1 MKISKKSDKFSGLV
15 ELINNE
21 VIFKSNGNIIDKF
34 LISNVKVIAEF
45 TTDSYASGNDYFL
58 VFVENDNVIH
68 YIPVYAQ
75 NFENFIQEIEVIL
88 NLKITF
94 ILANSIRINSNI
106 IFPKDF
112 QNRKLFQFVTV
123 EPTGFWQTLV
133 VIFSKIKPTKLQL
146 AEYIIHYKK

>member
-45 TTDSYASGNDYFL
+45 TTDADAVGNDYFL

-75 NFENFIQEIEVIL
+75 NFENFIQEIEVVL
-88 NLKITF
+88 NLKIT
-94 ILANSIRINSNI
+94 LSLVNSIRINSNI

-112 QNRKLFQFVTV
+112 QNRKLFQFVKV
-123 EPTGFWQTLV
+123 EPTGFRQTLF

>member
-45 TTDSYASGNDYFL
+45 TTDSDMSGNDYFL

-68 YIPVYAQ
+68 YVPVYAQ

-94 ILANSIRINSNI
+94 SLANSIRINSNI

-123 EPTGFWQTLV
+123 EPTGFWQTLF